1 MAIGR
6 KPEDVMSERG
16 GGLSRRGLGALAL
29 AGLARPAFAEGFPAR
44 PIQVV
49 VPFAA
54 GGGVDVTMRV
64 AAEAAGD
71 LIGQR
76 FVIENRGGGATIT
89 ATAAVARAAPDGYTV
104 LTAPTTMVI
113 NAASR
118 DNLPFDWKT
127 DLVPVSMIAKL
138 PLVVVARKDAPYSTM
153 KDLEAAARAAR
164 DPLTFSSGGTGTV
177 AHLAGELFALR
188 TGIKLQH
195 VPYRGEG
202 PALSDLIGG
211 TLKVSFATLASVSG
225 QIEGGTVKALGV
237 TTRDR
242 TGLLPG
248 VPTLVEQGYP
258 DYDVS
263 AWLALVAPRGTPLEA
278 IDAMQKAFA
287 AALATQSVRDRM
299 KVLGADPVP
308 GTPAELAAFMAKEA
322 TQWAEVVR
330 AIGLKPE

>member
-1 MAIGR
+1 MI
-6 KPEDVMSERG
+6 EG
-16 GGLSRRGLGALAL
+16 GAALSRRGFGAMAL
-29 AGLARPAFAEGFPAR
+29 AGLAGPALAQQGFPSR
-44 PIQVV
+44 PIQVI

-64 AAEAAGD
+64 AAEAASD

-89 ATAAVARAAPDGYTV
+89 ATTAVVRAVPDGYTV

-153 KDLEAAARAAR
+153 KELEAAARAAR

-242 TGLLPG
+242 TSLLPG
-248 VPTLVEQGYP
+248 VPTLAEQGYP

-263 AWLALVAPRGTPLEA
+263 AWLALVAPRGTPQAA

-308 GTPAELAAFMAKEA
+308 GTSAELAAFMAKEA
-322 TQWAEVVR
+322 AQWAEVVR

>member
-1 MAIGR
+1 MI
-6 KPEDVMSERG
+6 ERG
-16 GGLSRRGLGALAL
+16 AALSRRGFGAMAL
-29 AGLARPAFAEGFPAR
+29 AGLAGPAFAQQGFPNR

-89 ATAAVARAAPDGYTV
+89 ATTAVVRAAPDGYTV

-153 KDLEAAARAAR
+153 KELEAAARAAR

-202 PALSDLIGG
+202 PALADLIGG
-211 TLKVSFATLASVSG
+211 ALKVSFATLASVSG
-225 QIEGGTVKALGV
+225 QIEGGTVKPLGV

-263 AWLALVAPRGTPLEA
+263 AWLAVVAPRGTPQAA

-287 AALATQSVRDRM
+287 AALATSAVRERM

-308 GTPAELAAFMAKEA
+308 GTSAELAAFMAKEA
-322 TQWAEVVR
+322 AQWAEVVR

>member
-1 MAIGR
+1 MV
-6 KPEDVMSERG
+6 EDRTA
-16 GGLSRRGLGALAL
+16 LTRRGFGAMAL
-29 AGLARPAFAEGFPAR
+29 AGMTSPVFAQGFPNR
-44 PIQVV
+44 PISVI

-89 ATAAVARAAPDGYTV
+89 ATTAVVRSAPDGYTV

-118 DNLPFDWKT
+118 DNLPFNWKT
-127 DLVPVSMIAKL
+127 DLVPVCMIAKL
-138 PLVVVARKDAPYSTM
+138 PLVVVVRPDAPYSTM
-153 KDLEAAARAAR
+153 KEFEAAARTAR
-164 DPLTFSSGGTGTV
+164 DPITFSSGGTGTV

-188 TGIKLQH
+188 TGVKLQH

-202 PALSDLIGG
+202 PALSDLLGG
-211 TLKVSFATLASVSG
+211 SLKVSFATLASVSG

-237 TTRDR
+237 TTKAR
-242 TGLLPG
+242 TSMLPN
-248 VPTLVEQGYP
+248 VPTLAEQGYA

-263 AWLALVAPRGTPLEA
+263 AWLAVVAPRGTPQEA
-278 IDAMQKAFA
+278 VDAMQKAFSTV
-287 AALATQSVRDRM
+287 LATPAMRERM
-299 KVLGADPVP
+299 KVVGADPIP
-308 GTPAELAAFMAKEA
+308 GTAAELAAFMDKEA
-322 TQWAEVVR
+322 VQWAEVVR

>member
-1 MAIGR
+1 MI
-6 KPEDVMSERG
+6 EG
-16 GGLSRRGLGALAL
+16 GAALSRRGFGAMAL
-29 AGLARPAFAEGFPAR
+29 AGLAGPALAQQGFPSR
-44 PIQVV
+44 PIQVI

-64 AAEAAGD
+64 AAEAASD

-89 ATAAVARAAPDGYTV
+89 ATTAVVRAVPDGYTV

-153 KDLEAAARAAR
+153 KELEAAARAAR

-242 TGLLPG
+242 TSLLPG
-248 VPTLVEQGYP
+248 VPTLAEQGYP

-263 AWLALVAPRGTPLEA
+263 AWLALVAPRGTPQAA

-322 TQWAEVVR
+322 AQWAEVVR

>member
-1 MAIGR
+1 MG
-6 KPEDVMSERG
+6 ERELV
-16 GGLSRRGLGALAL
+16 LSRRGWGALAL
-29 AGLARPAFAEGFPAR
+29 AGLAAPAFAQGFPSR
-44 PIQVV
+44 PIQVI

-76 FVIENRGGGATIT
+76 FVVENRGGGATIT
-89 ATAAVARAAPDGYTV
+89 ATTAVVRAAPDGYTV

-153 KDLEAAARAAR
+153 KELEAVARAAR

-242 TGLLPG
+242 TSLLPG
-248 VPTLVEQGYP
+248 VPTLAEQGYP

-263 AWLALVAPRGTPLEA
+263 AWLALVAPRGTPKEA

-322 TQWAEVVR
+322 AQWAEVVR

>member
-1 MAIGR
+1 MG
-6 KPEDVMSERG
+6 PEDVMGERELV
-16 GGLSRRGLGALAL
+16 LSRRGLGALAL
-29 AGLARPAFAEGFPAR
+29 AGLAGPAFAQGFPSR
-44 PIQVV
+44 PIQVI

-76 FVIENRGGGATIT
+76 FVVENRGGGATIT
-89 ATAAVARAAPDGYTV
+89 ATTAVVRAAPDGYTV

-138 PLVVVARKDAPYSTM
+138 PLVVVARRDAPYSTM
-153 KDLEAAARAAR
+153 RELEAAARAAR

-237 TTRDR
+237 TTKDR

-263 AWLALVAPRGTPLEA
+263 AWLALVAPRGTPQEA
-278 IDAMQKAFA
+278 IDAMQRAFA

-299 KVLGADPVP
+299 KVLGAEPVP

-322 TQWAEVVR
+322 AQWAEVVR